1 MSELKRCPFCGK
13 EVKIEAESKMDVWE
27 EVNKLIEKEKLIA
40 VIENLEER
48 KRLDDDR

>member
-1 MSELKRCPFCGK
+1 MSTYIVTLKI
-13 EVKIEAESKMDVWE
+13 KIEAESKKEVWE

-48 KRLDDDR
+48 KRLDND